1 MTCPICTRAELEHV
15 SHYAHCPACDYW
27 SSDLEHDVANTSADD
42 SEYDLVSY
50 EHTRRANYL
59 RILDALAPRHAAG
72 SRMLEIGCADGLFLE
87 LARTRN
93 GYAVLGIEP
102 NTKMM
107 AGNKFGHEI
116 RQGFFPEVLDPAQR
130 FDVIALNCVFEHVP
144 DLDAML
150 ASFVQF
156 LAPGGSVML
165 NVPVS
170 SGFMFHAARTLFR
183 LGVHYPFDRLW
194 QKGFVSPHLHYFAA
208 GNLTKLLGHHGFE
221 LVADTALTLFSLGGM
236 YQRLSLDPNIRFV
249 QRWSA
254 LGALYAYYPLQR
266 FAPDAHAFVFTTT
279 ARRPAPARS

>member
-1 MTCPICTRAELEHV
+1 MTCPICARAEMARDG
-15 SHYAHCPACDYW
+15 HYAHCAACGYW
-27 SSDLEHDVANTSADD
+27 SSDLEPDVANTAGPD

-59 RILDALAPRHAAG
+59 RILDALAPRHGAG
-72 SRMLEIGCADGLFLE
+72 ARMLEIGCADGLFLE
-87 LARTRN
+87 LAHTHN
-93 GYAVLGIEP
+93 GYVALGIEP

-107 AGNKFGHEI
+107 ANNRFGQDI
-116 RQGFFPEVLDPAQR
+116 RRGFFPHVLAGTER

-150 ASFVQF
+150 ESFKAY

-170 SGFMFHAARTLFR
+170 SGFMFHAARALFR
-183 LGVHYPFDRLW
+183 VGVRYPFDRIW
-194 QKGFVSPHLHYFAA
+194 QKGFVSPHLHYFASE
-208 GNLTKLLGHHGFE
+208 NLATLLARHAFE
-221 LVADTALTLFSLGGM
+221 LVAETPLALFSLGGI

-254 LGALYAYYPLQR
+254 LGALYAYYPVQR
-266 FAPDAHAFVFTTT
+266 FAPDARAFVFTHSS
-279 ARRPAPARS
+279 ASSS